1 MREAR
6 RAYYSAEI
14 AVDHIT
20 DHLPFR
26 SIRKQWTG
34 ERRRARFSR
43 RKGAEKAIFSGNC
56 LHRSVWEQDAGCSS
70 HLTPT
75 KKKTESRACALL
87 SVFCYYVSPTARFAI
102 LYRPSVAIV
111 VVVVTV
117 CSAGISEDTPAP
129 SVASSAI
136 GTVSVFLL
144 SAAVR
149 ASARSTPVVSAKEA
163 SSSIILFACVFSPIL
178 FSPKITLK
186 LLKTTFVNFANGFPS
201 KNTAARHSAAVFL
214 LFLILHKSE
223 SRMRNIKYQHKQDKQ
238 HNACKTPKQSCNPG
252 ILFSHLVF
260 VKGNHIFIEFFVR
273 HAIC

>member
-1 MREAR
+1 MPGVRVTSLR
-6 RAYYSAEI
+6 PKK
-14 AVDHIT
+14 D
-20 DHLPFR
+20 
-26 SIRKQWTG
+26 RKQ
-34 ERRRARFSR
+34 S
-43 RKGAEKAIFSGNC
+43 
-56 LHRSVWEQDAGCSS
+56 
-70 HLTPT
+70 
-75 KKKTESRACALL
+75 
-87 SVFCYYVSPTARFAI
+87 
-102 LYRPSVAIV
+102 
-111 VVVVTV
+111 V
-117 CSAGISEDTPAP
+117 CSAFGLFLLRVTDSPVRDSIQ
-129 SVASSAI
+129 
-136 GTVSVFLL
+136 TVCRYCCGCCHRMQRRNQRRHARAERCKLRNRNRKRLFL

-186 LLKTTFVNFANGFPS
+186 LLKTAFVNFANGFPA

-252 ILFSHLVF
+252 ILFPHLVF

-273 HAIC
+273 RAIC